1 MVDDIT
7 IRFVDATPRGIP
19 VEELADFLK
28 DARSL
33 IAAVCRSGD
42 PDRVAPFLS
51 LIGISEGSASLAFA
65 SDRPGEVRAA
75 ARFVFD
81 AARSAVTL
89 TQFLFDNWTA
99 MAIIVIAAPTG
110 REYLAQVPLEDHE
123 KAVETFQNRFI
134 ILPFDFPAAVTAA
147 VLWIEL
153 HKGKSYGDLAAELGV
168 TRQLVKVD
176 MQIAG
181 IAVWRGV
188 DRIYSHEKRF
198 KRYVCGRVEVRGI
211 PPRCEEQALMDV

>member
-81 AARSAVTL
+81 AARRGDVDAVPLRQLDRNGDT
-89 TQFLFDNWTA
+89 
-99 MAIIVIAAPTG
+99 IVIAAPTVG
-110 REYLAQVPLEDHE
+110 EYLARVPLEDHE

-134 ILPFDFPAAVTAA
+134 ILPFDFPAAVTAG